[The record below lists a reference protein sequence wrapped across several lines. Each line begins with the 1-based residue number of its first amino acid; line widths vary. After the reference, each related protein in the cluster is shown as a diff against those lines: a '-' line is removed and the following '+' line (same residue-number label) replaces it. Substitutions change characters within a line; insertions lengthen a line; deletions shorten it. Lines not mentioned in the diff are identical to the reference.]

1 MDENL
6 WGRKPQESLG
16 KDRKVKETFG
26 MRQLRVERR
35 PKENGL
41 RAESQDAGSPSELRA
56 HRSPLS

>member
-35 PKENGL
+35 LKENGL